1 MKKAVIIIL
10 VLAIGINGY
19 LKADNRS
26 DWDQFIVYCQN
37 PECKFPTNLKDY
49 CVNIIDYPCEHRGIL
64 TIIINCV
71 ACGKSSNQSVITP
84 FKSHEFISYTN
95 NLIPASCTEGS
106 YYVNECYYCY
116 KHFPDYQS
124 EPLGHDWGEPFG
136 SETSPATCTEHSSL
150 QHTCSRC
157 GITEYLPALGHDW
170 GEWYTSSSPT
180 CTEKGTKSRVCS
192 RCGEIETGYD
202 NNLPA
207 LGHQYTNHRCTVCK
221 EWEPY
226 SLYYI
231 DASGEVLPIYN
242 NEYDVLNSVGTI
254 IKPYF
259 DPPVRTLYV
268 SGEITLHEAL
278 ILKEPTNLV
287 LADDAKLSISCRNS
301 TLIEANGQLNIF
313 GGPKGNGVL
322 ELFNPM
328 GANAITINPTSDSDK
343 LRIYGGRVSA
353 TSSSTTLNSPKGVEL
368 SWTAPGNALYCSNF
382 TDVDLTIAD
391 GKKFVTADGK
401 MFTAENYSSYA
412 GKAVYPLF
420 PLLDN
425 ARNDDVLTR
434 LDGMSAYVQLEGRTL
449 YKDGYWNTLCLPFS
463 MDVEAFNSSVLR
475 SAEMRALDVANS
487 SLEDG
492 LLTLSFTEKLY
503 QIEAG
508 KPYIIRWGK
517 PVRYDENPA
526 EYDLKDPIFCN
537 VAISKAA
544 PEKVRFEG
552 GSFQGNYEPFSIVA
566 AGASGEN
573 EGLLSETIFLGANS
587 TIGYAESERTLHCF
601 RAHFNIPASGSAS
614 QPVKAYQI
622 NFGDSQTTGI
632 LSIHN
637 SEFIIHNSLTDEE
650 AWYSLDGRRL
660 SDRPRQ
666 KGVYIHG
673 GKKVLVK

>member
-1 MKKAVIIIL
+1 MIIL

-19 LKADNRS
+19 VKADNKS
-26 DWDQFIVYCQN
+26 DWDNLIVYCQN
-37 PECKFPTNLKDY
+37 QNCKSPRNVKDIS
-49 CVNIIDYPCEHRGIL
+49 VTIIKYPCENRGGL
-64 TIIINCV
+64 IIEINCF
-71 ACGKSSNQSVITP
+71 ACGKYSSQIVIT
-84 FKSHEFISYTN
+84 KIESHELFRSSN
-95 NLIPASCTEGS
+95 NLIQASCTEGS
-106 YYVNECYYCY
+106 YYVNECYYCR
-116 KHFPDYQS
+116 KHFPDYKS
-124 EPLGHDWGEPFG
+124 EPLGHVWGEPFG
-136 SETSPATCTEHSSL
+136 SDTTPATCTEHSSL
-150 QHTCSRC
+150 QHTCARC
-157 GITEYLPALGHDW
+157 GITEYLPALGHTWGDW
-170 GEWYTSSSPT
+170 YISASPT
-180 CTEKGTKSRVCS
+180 CTKYGRISRECT
-192 RCGEIETGYD
+192 RCGEIETIND
-202 NNLPA
+202 KNFPA
-207 LGHQYTNHRCTVCK
+207 TGHQYTKHRCTVCN
-221 EWEPY
+221 EWEAY

-242 NEYDVLNSVGTI
+242 NEYDVLNSDGSI
-254 IKPYF
+254 SKGYF
-259 DPPVRTLYV
+259 NPAVRTLYV
-268 SGEITLHEAL
+268 SGEITLHDAL
-278 ILKEPTNLV
+278 SLTGPTNLV
-287 LADDAKLSISCRNS
+287 LADDAKLRISCSS
-301 TLIEANGQLNIF
+301 TSLIKVEGQLNIY
-313 GGPKGNGVL
+313 GGPKGNGRL
-322 ELFNPM
+322 ELFNSS
-328 GANAITINPTSDSDK
+328 GEYAITINPEYDSDK

-368 SWTAPGNALYCSNF
+368 SWTAPGNALFCSNF

-401 MFTAENYSSYA
+401 KFTAETYSSYA

-420 PLLDN
+420 SLHDN

-434 LDGMSAYVQLEGRTL
+434 LDGLSAYVQLEGRTL

-475 SAEMRALDVANS
+475 SAEMRALDAANS
-487 SLEDG
+487 SLADG
-492 LLTLSFTEKLY
+492 VLTLSFTDKLY

-544 PEKVRFEG
+544 PEKVSFEG

-587 TIGYAESERTLHCF
+587 TIGYAEGERTLHCF
-601 RAHFNIPASGSAS
+601 RAHFNIPAGGSAS

-622 NFGDSQTTGI
+622 NFGDSQTTEI

>member
-1 MKKAVIIIL
+1 MKKAIFIFLCLVVVLNVKAQYTYWNLDINNEAIKITCKECGEEIPISESNMIII
-10 VLAIGINGY
+10 
-19 LKADNRS
+19 
-26 DWDQFIVYCQN
+26 
-37 PECKFPTNLKDY
+37 E
-49 CVNIIDYPCEHRGIL
+49 YPCEYGGNIRFKYICNMCDTEHEYSL
-64 TIIINCV
+64 KTDV
-71 ACGKSSNQSVITP
+71 
-84 FKSHEFISYTN
+84 KSHSLSRVLN
-95 NLIPASCTEGS
+95 DLIQASCTEGA
-106 YYVNECYYCY
+106 YYDCECYYCH
-116 KHFPDYQS
+116 KHFPEYQS
-124 EPLGHDWGEPFG
+124 EPLGHEWGEPFG
-136 SETSPATCTEHSSL
+136 LDNSPATCTEHGGQ
-150 QHTCSRC
+150 QHRCSRC

-180 CTEKGTKSRVCS
+180 CTKKGTKSRVCS
-192 RCGEIETGYD
+192 RCGEIETEDD
-202 NNLPA
+202 NNFPE
-207 LGHQYTNHRCTVCK
+207 LGHQYTNHRCTVCN
-221 EWEPY
+221 EWELY

-231 DASGEVLPIYN
+231 DASGEELPIYN
-242 NEYDVLNSVGTI
+242 SEYDVLNSVGTI

-287 LADDAKLSISCRNS
+287 LADDAKLRISCSS
-301 TLIEANGQLNIF
+301 TSLIKVEGQLNIY
-313 GGPKGNGVL
+313 GGPKGNGRL
-322 ELFNPM
+322 ELFNSM
-328 GANAITINPTSDSDK
+328 GANAITIIPKSESDK

-353 TSSSTTLNSPKGVEL
+353 NSNSTTLNSPKGVEL
-368 SWTAPGNALYCSNF
+368 SWTAPGNALFCSNF
-382 TDVDLTIAD
+382 TGVDLTIAD

-401 MFTAENYSSYA
+401 EFTAENYSSYA

-434 LDGMSAYVQLEGRTL
+434 LDGLSAYVQLEGRTL
-449 YKDGYWNTLCLPFS
+449 YKDGDWNTLCLPFS

-475 SAEMRALDVANS
+475 SAEMRALDAANS
-487 SLEDG
+487 SLADG
-492 LLTLSFTEKLY
+492 LLTLSFTDKLY

-537 VAISKAA
+537 VAISEAA
-544 PEKVRFEG
+544 PEKVSFEG

-587 TIGYAESERTLHCF
+587 MIGYAECERTLHCF
-601 RAHFNIPASGSAS
+601 RAHFNIPAGGSAS

-632 LSIHN
+632 LLIQN
-637 SEFIIHNSLTDEE
+637 S
-650 AWYSLDGRRL
+650 
-660 SDRPRQ
+660 
-666 KGVYIHG
+666 
-673 GKKVLVK
+673 